1 MAMPPAPPGG
11 ALSRVTFRD
20 VFSVREYRALW
31 CAQLL
36 SLLGDQ
42 LALVALT
49 WLVYE
54 RSGSALLT
62 AGAYAVSLLPWVIGG
77 PLLSGLADRYP
88 RREVM
93 VVSDLGRAGLML
105 VMALPGTPLWALY
118 CLLFGSTLLASPFS
132 AARAALLPDILP
144 GERYVVG
151 TAIGNITIQAGQV
164 GGYAVGGLL
173 VALLQPSVALGL
185 NAGTFLMSAL
195 LLGSRLR
202 RRAAARV
209 ASTRHSILP
218 DADAV
223 AGMRLVWTDPTLRA
237 LTGLALLCSFYVVAE
252 GMAVFYAGLLGAGP
266 VSAGLLLAAG
276 PTGAVIGSVVL
287 ARWVSPQR
295 RLRLMGPLAGAAC
308 AALIPYAAEPG
319 LAIAAVLLALS
330 GAASAYQLAANAAFV
345 TAVPP
350 DLRGQAF
357 GLVQALM
364 YVGQG
369 VAVAL
374 AGACAQVWSAGT
386 VIAAAGVLGCLAAAL
401 AGWAWRKTFR
411 PSFG

>member
-1 MAMPPAPPGG
+1 MSTPPEAPGG
-11 ALSRVTFRD
+11 ALARVTFRD
-20 VFSVREYRALW
+20 VFAIQEYRALW

-185 NAGTFLMSAL
+185 NAGTFLVSAL

-209 ASTRHSILP
+209 ASARRSIMP
-218 DADAV
+218 DAV
-223 AGMRLVWTDPTLRA
+223 AGIRLVWTDPTLRA

-266 VSAGLLLAAG
+266 VAAGLLLAAG
-276 PTGAVIGSVVL
+276 PAGAVIGSVVL
-287 ARWVSPQR
+287 ARWVPPRR
-295 RLRLMGPLAGAAC
+295 RLRLMGPMAAAAC
-308 AALIPYAAEPG
+308 ATLIPYAAEPG

-345 TAVPP
+345 SAVPAA
-350 DLRGQAF
+350 LRGQAF

-369 VAVAL
+369 VAIAL

-386 VIAAAGVLGCLAAAL
+386 VIAAAGVLGCSAAAL
-401 AGWAWRKTFR
+401 AGWAWRKTFH